1 MRFGCEPWPTVEKK
15 WRRNSPTVSLPVDPQ
30 TYALFVGVMLTLAF
44 APGPANLF
52 AIATGLHSGTRAVIV
67 GVAGMNIATLVW
79 FSAAA
84 LGLGTLMHTFPVVFT
99 VLRYLG
105 AVYLGYLAFQAFQ
118 SAARNSDV
126 AISAR
131 PGADGW
137 SGFANGFAVQI
148 ANPKA
153 LLFFTAVLPPF
164 LSTSHPAVPQLA
176 MFAATTITADIIAM
190 TAYGLTGGL
199 IAARMAEPTFRR
211 GFSITVGVLLSLAT
225 LLILFAH

>member
-1 MRFGCEPWPTVEKK
+1 MRFGCAHWQTAERSCPP
-15 WRRNSPTVSLPVDPQ
+15 NSVSVSLPVDPQ

-44 APGPANLF
+44 TPGPANLF

-84 LGLGTLMHTFPVVFT
+84 LGLGTLMHSFPLAFT
-99 VLRYLG
+99 ILRYLG
-105 AVYLGYLAFQAFQ
+105 AAYLGFLAFQAFR
-118 SAARNSDV
+118 AARQNSDV
-126 AISAR
+126 ATSAR

-137 SGFANGFAVQI
+137 AGFANGFAVQI

-164 LSTSHPAVPQLA
+164 LSTAHPAGPQLA
-176 MFAATTITADIIAM
+176 TFAATTITADIVAM
-190 TAYGLTGGL
+190 TAYGLAGGL
-199 IAARMAEPTFRR
+199 IAVRMAEPVFRR
-211 GFSITVGVLLSLAT
+211 GFNIAVGILLSSAT
-225 LLILFAH
+225 LLILVAH